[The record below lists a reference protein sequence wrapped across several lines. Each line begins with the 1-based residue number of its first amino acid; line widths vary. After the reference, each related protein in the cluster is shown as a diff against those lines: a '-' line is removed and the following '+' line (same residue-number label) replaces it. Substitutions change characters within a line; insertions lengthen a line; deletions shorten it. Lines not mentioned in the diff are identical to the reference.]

1 MQFIDLAAQQSLV
14 RTEIDARIRAVL
26 DHGNYILGPEIG
38 ELEQTLA
45 AYVGAKHAISCA
57 SGTDALVL
65 PLLAKGI
72 GPGDVVFTTPFTFM
86 ATAEVIS
93 LLGAIPVF
101 VDIDPVTFNM
111 DPAHLEKAIEA
122 VQKCDPTVY
131 PLPSAVDLAGA
142 RMAAVIAVDLF
153 GLPAD
158 YERIGS
164 VCAQHNLFLIE
175 DAAQSFGGSIHGRK
189 AGSFGHVAATSFFP
203 AKPLGCYGD
212 GGMVFTDDDDLAD
225 IMLSLRVHGKG
236 EDKYDN
242 KRIGLNARMDT
253 LQAAIMLAKWPLFE
267 SEVEHRQE
275 AARRYTALLAE
286 RARSIITP
294 TVPEGYVS
302 GWAQYTIRCGNKRE
316 DIRQHLASNG
326 VPTAVYYPLPLHLQT
341 AYSPLSYSQGDFPI
355 SEQAS
360 VEVLS
365 LPFGPYLKD
374 SDMDIVI
381 GCFESL

>member
-1 MQFIDLAAQQSLV
+1 MQFIDLAAQQDLV
-14 RTEIDARIRAVL
+14 RSEIDARIRAVL
-26 DHGNYILGPEIG
+26 DHGNYILGPEID

-45 AYVGAKHAISCA
+45 GYVGANHAISCA
-57 SGTDALVL
+57 SGTDALIL

-111 DPAHLEKAIEA
+111 DPAHLEAAIEA
-122 VQKCDPTVY
+122 VKQCRPEIY
-131 PLPSAVDLAGA
+131 PLPTGVDLSKA
-142 RMAAVIAVDLF
+142 RMSAVIAVDLF

-158 YERIGS
+158 YSRIESICEANG
-164 VCAQHNLFLIE
+164 LFLIE
-175 DAAQSFGGSIHGRK
+175 DAAQSFGGSINDRK
-189 AGSFGHVAATSFFP
+189 AGTFGDVAATSFFP

-212 GGMVFTDDDDLAD
+212 GGMVFTDDSDLAG

-236 EDKYDN
+236 DDKYDN

-267 SEVEHRQE
+267 SEVERRQDV
-275 AARRYTALLAE
+275 ARRYTELLADKAPSV
-286 RARSIITP
+286 RTP
-294 TVPEGYVS
+294 EVPDGYVS
-302 GWAQYTIRCGNKRE
+302 GWAQYTLRCGDARDK
-316 DIRQHLASNG
+316 IRDHLAAGG

-341 AYSPLSYSQGDFPI
+341 AYAPLAYSRGDFPI

-360 VEVLS
+360 REVLS
-365 LPFGPYLKD
+365 LPFGPYLSD
-374 SDMDIVI
+374 SDMDVVVDRLA
-381 GCFESL
+381 SL